1 MWFLNIVEEFFSKKF
16 AATYSSRLEEYI
28 ISHDPKT
35 EADVE
40 KLTIEFH
47 KKMTSGYY

>member
-1 MWFLNIVEEFFSKKF
+1 MRILNFIERFFSKRF
-16 AATYSSRLEEYI
+16 ADSYSSKLEEYI

-47 KKMTSGYY
+47 KKITSGYY